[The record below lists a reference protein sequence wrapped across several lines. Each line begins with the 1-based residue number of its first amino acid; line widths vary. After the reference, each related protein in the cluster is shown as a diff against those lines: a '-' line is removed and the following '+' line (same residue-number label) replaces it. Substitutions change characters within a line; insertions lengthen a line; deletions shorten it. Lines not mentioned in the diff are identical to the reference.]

1 MERIP
6 ITPRP
11 NYQEKIE
18 LLGFDFHAS
27 YWKEEAYY
35 HLRTDEVDKLEKAT
49 AQAYQMLCEA
59 TRVIIEERPQWMEQV
74 LKIPPLRT
82 VRLHHRP

>member
-49 AQAYQMLCEA
+49 LDTIESGEMTKDLAGMFSLEGVTVKALDSREFLEA
-59 TRVIIEERPQWMEQV
+59 IAA
-74 LKIPPLRT
+74 
-82 VRLHHRP
+82 RL